1 MPSLARAPRG
11 RMSVHT
17 AAASG
22 GSHAQRT
29 LGSFFGCFG
38 VLGLSSYTA
47 SAGRFMTWHGTAPA
61 AFPLRC
67 PAARGPRPRP
77 WTPRQPCATPPKHR
91 QGLLCC
97 VFFALA
103 MTCGPL
109 VPAAFFA
116 FHRPP
121 DTVLSK
127 KVAFPPPP
135 PSLSPCLYTY
145 HYFTGFL
152 SVFTPPS
159 CTDR

>member
-67 PAARGPRPRP
+67 PAARGPWPRP
-77 WTPRQPCATPPKHR
+77 WTPRQPCATPSTGK
-91 QGLLCC
+91 GSSAVC
-97 VFFALA
+97 FFALA

-116 FHRPP
+116 FHRLP

-159 CTDR
+159 CADR